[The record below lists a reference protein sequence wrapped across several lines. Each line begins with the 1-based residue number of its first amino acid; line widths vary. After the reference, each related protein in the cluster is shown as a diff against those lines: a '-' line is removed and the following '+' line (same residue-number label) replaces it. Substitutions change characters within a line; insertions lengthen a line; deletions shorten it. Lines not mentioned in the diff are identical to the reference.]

1 MVKKVAFKR
10 KMALRRLRGVDKPG
24 GNGSKGGY
32 RRGRA
37 LRVVRVKGVDD

>member
-1 MVKKVAFKR
+1 MVKKAAFKR
-10 KMALRRLRGVDKPG
+10 HTALRRLGKVDKPG

-37 LRVVRVKGVDD
+37 IRVVRVKGVDD